1 MKLNPNTKKIVIG
14 AVVVIV
20 VFLIAKAIMSK
31 RGNTKETATAGTTA
45 TASGTANIVSSGTT
59 AGCTNTTVLKKGSRC
74 DRVQW
79 SQYKI
84 NQVYGRLGISP
95 LTEDG
100 IFGSKTEAA
109 FQKLLGKKT
118 GTWTEVKSKADA
130 LKTFN

>member
-14 AVVVIV
+14 AVVVII

-31 RGNTKETATAGTTA
+31 KGNTKDTTSSTGGTA
-45 TASGTANIVSSGTT
+45 TASIVSAGTTTTT
-59 AGCTNTTVLKKGSRC
+59 AGCTNTTVLKKGTRC

-109 FQKLLGKKT
+109 FQKLLGKKS